1 MNTKELGDT
10 RVITPTFKEK
20 KNGEYKMIGLFA
32 KKARGMMSRFIIQN
46 EIIDSKDILDF
57 DLDGY
62 KYNKNSQAVKTLFLQ
77 DSFHRILNLQPL

>member
-1 MNTKELGDT
+1 MSNFDSLELT
-10 RVITPTFKEK
+10 STILSAIKEK

-46 EIIDSKDILDF
+46 AIQDSKDILDF

-62 KYNKNSQAVKTLFLQ
+62 KYNKKLSSNENPVFT
-77 DSFHRILNLQPL
+77 R